1 MVVFVLSAQFGAVHW
16 SARFS
21 LIYACRILGIN
32 VDVEMLGDMWYNW
45 GDKFFVWGCAVA
57 EINYA
62 PQSKMLCCRFS

>member
-1 MVVFVLSAQFGAVHW
+1 MGVQSATSFFVLCSKVFD
-16 SARFS
+16 
-21 LIYACRILGIN
+21 IN
-32 VDVEMLGDMWYNW
+32 ETVEMLGDMWYNW